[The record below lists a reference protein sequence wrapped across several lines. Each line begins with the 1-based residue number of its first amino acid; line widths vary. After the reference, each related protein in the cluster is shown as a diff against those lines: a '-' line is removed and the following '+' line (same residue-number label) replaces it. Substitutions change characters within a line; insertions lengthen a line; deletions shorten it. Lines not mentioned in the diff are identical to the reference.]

1 MSATGPDAGPSAA
14 TAYVCPYCRMASD
27 ATATTCPNCGAPI
40 DVRQVVTRSG
50 WEELPRIRDLARIQF
65 GQSTCQ
71 VSGKYVPVAD
81 MRLAAGETVYF
92 SHHVL
97 LFAEPTVQLTTMP
110 MGNGWDRTLA
120 GMPLIMMQ
128 ATGPGNIA
136 FSEDQAGETVAVPL
150 EHGQAVEVHEHRF
163 LVATAGV
170 SYTWEKSGI
179 WFNTIDGN
187 DQKTHRPMGRY
198 LDRFESD
205 GRGLLLLHAAGN
217 VFLRDIPEGDQI
229 LVQPGA
235 VLYKDPSV
243 GMELHLEYP
252 GKGSGSGGGLGGLMH
267 SVSGSFSN
275 RVTPWLRMWGPGRV
289 AIQSVYA
296 HPKDADGPIGR
307 TAQATSQHW

>member
-1 MSATGPDAGPSAA
+1 MMSAPTGSPTAPTAG
-14 TAYVCPYCRMASD
+14 YVCPYCRTPTNS
-27 ATATTCPNCGAPI
+27 TAPTCPNCGAPVDI
-40 DVRQVVTRSG
+40 RQVVTSSG

-81 MRLAAGETVYF
+81 MRLAEGDTVYF

-97 LFAEPTVQLTTMP
+97 LFADPSVKITALP
-110 MGNGWDRTLA
+110 MGHGWDRTLA
-120 GMPLIMMQ
+120 GMPMIMMQ
-128 ATGPGNIA
+128 AAGPGNIA
-136 FSEDQAGETVAVPL
+136 FSEDQPGETVAVPL

-163 LVATAGV
+163 LVATSGV
-170 SYTWEKSGI
+170 SYTWQKSGV
-179 WFNTIDGN
+179 WYNTVEGN

-217 VFLRDIPEGDQI
+217 VFLRDIPQGEQI

-243 GMELHLEYP
+243 GMQLHLEYP
-252 GKGSGSGGGLGGLMH
+252 VTGGGHGLSGLMH
-267 SVSGSFSN
+267 SATGSFAN
-275 RVTPWLRMWGPGRV
+275 RVMPWLRMWGPGRV
-289 AIQSVYA
+289 AIQSVYP
-296 HPKDADGPIGR
+296 HPSDDAPIGR
-307 TAQATSQHW
+307 TATATVQRW

>member
-1 MSATGPDAGPSAA
+1 MMSATDAGTPSGSV
-14 TAYVCPYCRMASD
+14 YVCPYCRTPSD
-27 ATATTCPNCGAPI
+27 ATAPTCPNCGAPI
-40 DVRQVVTRSG
+40 DVRQVVSTSG

-81 MRLAAGETVYF
+81 MRLAEGDSVYF

-97 LFAEPTVQLTTMP
+97 LYADPTVQMTALS
-110 MGNGWDRTLA
+110 MGKGWDRTLA

-136 FSEDQAGETVAVPL
+136 FSEDKAGETVAVPL

-163 LVATAGV
+163 LAATSGV
-170 SYTWEKSGI
+170 SYTWQKSGI
-179 WFNTIDGN
+179 WYNTIDGN

-205 GRGLLLLHAAGN
+205 GRGLLLLHAQGN
-217 VFLRDIPEGDQI
+217 VFLRDIPEGEQI

-243 GMELHLEYP
+243 GMQLHLEFP
-252 GKGSGSGGGLGGLMH
+252 DTSSGGGGGLGGLLH
-267 SVSGSFSN
+267 SVAGSFSN

-307 TAQATSQHW
+307 TASATSQHW